1 MADITEKK
9 QEAKERLEL
18 LRQGN
23 VANIEIPSALF
34 TFGKAEYLEAR
45 PDVELLLTNPEPE
58 IRKTALKVLTSY
70 WYLDDYWETARDFLE
85 HDPDADCR
93 AEGAFALGVLRR
105 DTGDRKI
112 LAVLAKV
119 VKDEN
124 EGESV
129 RITAYQAMRSI
140 VQFDIEEHKR
150 WMREGF
156 TFEKDVNWA
165 FVDACLEQGE
175 GDG

>member
-9 QEAKERLEL
+9 QEAQERLEL

-23 VANIEIPSALF
+23 LADIEIPSALF

-45 PDVELLLTNPEPE
+45 PDVERLLTNPEPE

-93 AEGAFALGVLRR
+93 AEGAFALEELKR
-105 DTGDRKI
+105 DSGDRKTLVL
-112 LAVLAKV
+112 LANV
-119 VKDEN
+119 VKNEQEDEYI
-124 EGESV
+124 
-129 RITAYQAMRSI
+129 RTRAYQAMRSI
-140 VQFDIEEHKR
+140 AHFNIEEHRR
-150 WMREGF
+150 WMGEGF

-165 FVDACLEQGE
+165 FVDACLEQGK